1 MRMRQSDRRRF
12 TRVPYTSE
20 AILTGPDIRLRG
32 TVENLS
38 LNGVL
43 MKVPE
48 KPEVGLS
55 VEVEIFLAEPASD
68 VSVVL
73 SGTVVRQTAD
83 AAAVEFSGMYLD
95 DYERLRDVIA
105 LSLGDRKKVIEEF
118 LEYMAK

>member
-1 MRMRQSDRRRF
+1 MRQSDRRRF